1 MSKRAYR
8 IVGSAL
14 VIVALGACGQQAAST
29 PNAGSSD
36 MAGMDH
42 SGMNHGGSASGTT
55 ATATAPFDA
64 MFIDGMTVHH
74 QGAIT
79 MAQQALSQAEH
90 DEVKQLAQEIV
101 TAQERE
107 IEQMRDWRTQWYAG
121 VPATSGMAMD
131 MGDMRVSDDT
141 RMPFDQRFL
150 AAMIGHHQGAI
161 DMAREALTQAEHS
174 EIKQLAQEIITA
186 QEREIA
192 QMRGWQ
198 QQWYGVQ

>member
-14 VIVALGACGQQAAST
+14 VILALSACGQQTAST
-29 PNAGSSD
+29 PTASSSPT
-36 MAGMDH
+36 AEMDH

-55 ATATAPFDA
+55 ATANAPFDA
-64 MFIDGMTVHH
+64 MFIDGMIEHH
-74 QGAIT
+74 QGAID
-79 MAQQALSQAEH
+79 MARDAQQQAEH
-90 DEVKQLAQEIV
+90 AEIKQLAQEII
-101 TAQERE
+101 TAQEE
-107 IEQMRDWRTQWYAG
+107 EMGQMRDWRTQWYAD
-121 VPATSGMAMD
+121 VPATGGMAMD

-141 RMPFDQRFL
+141 STPYDQRFL
-150 AAMIGHHQGAI
+150 AAMIGHHEGAI
-161 DMAREALTQAEHS
+161 GMAREALTQAEHG

-186 QEREIA
+186 QEQEIT